1 MLRISG
7 TLSHKGR
14 GKERATRRRITDYVL
29 DGRSITTVVA
39 VHRQNGV
46 DEVSLVAISRRII
59 AHRFDLR
66 QNSSRDIVCANVG

>member
-29 DGRSITTVVA
+29 NDRSITTVVGG
-39 VHRQNGV
+39 HRKNGV
-46 DEVSLVAISRRII
+46 DEVGLVAIST
-59 AHRFDLR
+59 
-66 QNSSRDIVCANVG
+66 